1 MAHLQRDQAPLDMA
15 KSILVHV
22 VPEAFLY
29 PTLKRLRTWGRRS
42 RPTKRRPGSTD
53 LQIVPL
59 GEGAVV
65 TFSWVTRVLRVREG
79 KVGVMGPRIRLVV
92 HGEVVMRLDCFG
104 GKHGH
109 WHINPD
115 QVKMLGGLSRLAYP
129 EGTRA
134 EHLERAVFDLEH
146 NARSAIRM
154 NRVPRVR
161 RYPLDEERL
170 AEVARSVRSGGLELI
185 EEHLEAGSV
194 PTASAR
200 SAD

>member
-1 MAHLQRDQAPLDMA
+1 MAQAPRDVEQ
-15 KSILVHV
+15 SILAHA

-29 PTLKRLRTWGRRS
+29 PTLKRLKTWRRRGRPRKKQ
-42 RPTKRRPGSTD
+42 PDSTD
-53 LQIVPL
+53 MQAVPL
-59 GEGAVV
+59 GEDAFVM
-65 TFSWVTRVLRVREG
+65 FSWVTRALRVRNG
-79 KVGVMGPRIRLVV
+79 KVGVTGPRIQLVV
-92 HGEVVMRLDCFG
+92 YGEVVLRLDCFG

-129 EGTRA
+129 EGTRT
-134 EHLERAVFDLEH
+134 EHLERALFDLEH

-161 RYPLDEERL
+161 RDALHEERL
-170 AEVARSVRSGGLELI
+170 AEVARAVRSRVLELI
-185 EEHLEAGSV
+185 EKHSEPGSV
-194 PTASAR
+194 PTASPR